1 MKFLSKALRTK
12 NSNSAFKQSV
22 DLFHTAVHQV
32 AGEEVEASEK
42 LRFEKVTTFN
52 ELVICCLECFPV
64 FLQRQLVSSNDT
76 IIVRG
81 KKCKKNWS
89 KIRETVKLYLSDI
102 LFTLEKLAEP
112 SLLCTILVSVKP
124 LVGLFLEFRGLR
136 KKYIKTLIKL
146 WSTDERLVQ
155 LQSYLCIKASI
166 LFANSSLFFYL
177 LKRSYLSFVQS
188 TKFSTELNREYIA
201 FLTDSLVEIYSVD
214 LSRAYQ
220 LAFVYIRQLA
230 IHLRNALTSKTDE
243 TTQLVYN
250 WQFIH
255 SIEFWCKLLS
265 TEGALD
271 THLKQLIFPLVQ
283 VSLGAISL
291 NPIVKFY
298 PLRFRCIRALNL
310 LSTHTNTYIP
320 LSNYL
325 LEVLDYTRT
334 VSLYAHLPPKPPN
347 FAYTLKVP
355 KQFMKTKH
363 FHDYCV
369 DVAFELS
376 LEHFSSYE
384 HSIAFPEM
392 SFPILR
398 ELKKFAKDNYN
409 SKHRREI
416 KSLVEK
422 IETQSKFIEDLRNT
436 VDFAPKDMDRVRE
449 WEKSSAAKQSN
460 LNDYLVLWRKSTSKV
475 NDGKDDEQLVVVS
488 EKPKEKETEKVLKRK
503 RKRQIALE
511 ELSSNSEPECDV
523 DDSVTDLNIDNWDD

>member
-1 MKFLSKALRTK
+1 MKFLSKALTTK
-12 NSNSAFKQSV
+12 NSNSAFKQSA
-22 DLFHTAVHQV
+22 DLFHTAVRQV
-32 AGEEVEASEK
+32 AGEEVEASAK
-42 LRFEKVTTFN
+42 LRFEKVSTFN
-52 ELVICCLECFPV
+52 ELVICCLESFPV
-64 FLQRQLVSSNDT
+64 FLQHQLVSSNDT

-112 SLLCTILVSVKP
+112 SLLCMILYSVKP

-146 WSTDERLVQ
+146 WSKDERQVQ
-155 LQSYLCIKASI
+155 LQSYVCMKASI
-166 LFANSSLFFYL
+166 LFANNSLFFYL

-255 SIEFWCKLLS
+255 SIEFWCKLLA

-325 LEVLDYTRT
+325 MEALDYTR
-334 VSLYAHLPPKPPN
+334 VSTYAHLPPKPPN

-355 KQFMKTKH
+355 KQFVKTKH

-369 DVAFELS
+369 DVVFELL
-376 LEHFSSYE
+376 LEHLSSYE

-398 ELKKFAKDNYN
+398 ELKRFAKDNYN

-422 IETQSKFIEDLRNT
+422 IEMQSKFIGDLRYN
-436 VDFAPKDMDRVRE
+436 VEFAPKDMDRVRE
-449 WEKSSAAKQSN
+449 WENSSAIKRSY
-460 LNDYLVLWRKSTSKV
+460 LNDYLVMWRKSTIKIHE
-475 NDGKDDEQLVVVS
+475 GKDNEESVIVS
-488 EKPKEKETEKVLKRK
+488 ENPKEEKTQKVLKRK
-503 RKRQIALE
+503 RKREEALE
-511 ELSSNSEPECDV
+511 EPNTNSEAEGGV